1 MISTKG
7 RYALRVMADLA
18 LQDPN
23 AFIPLE
29 DIAKRQGIS
38 KKYLE
43 IVLKTLVQ
51 NRLLKGLRGKGGGYQ
66 LTRPP
71 AEYTVGE
78 ILELSEGTLAAVA
91 CLQEGAQP
99 CGRKESCSTLPMW
112 ERFDRMVHDFF
123 YGITLEEL
131 AREDFERENLDQEK

>member
-7 RYALRVMADLA
+7 RYALRVMTDLA
-18 LQDPN
+18 RQETEN
-23 AFIPLE
+23 FIPLE
-29 DIAKRQGIS
+29 DIARRQGIS

-51 NRLLKGLRGKGGGYQ
+51 NRLLKGHRGKGGGYR
-66 LTRPP
+66 LTRRP
-71 AEYTVGE
+71 AEYSVGE
-78 ILELSEGTLAAVA
+78 ILELSEGTLAVVA

-99 CGRKESCSTLPMW
+99 CERREKCSTLPMW

-123 YGITLEEL
+123 YGITLEDL
-131 AREDFERENLDQEK
+131 VREEAEQEDGKREI